1 MKTIAI
7 TAIIA
12 AVSVFGSAC
21 RREKGVDDR
30 TQAEEMY
37 ARICELTR
45 AYTERLH
52 DAPDTTDWAVLCG
65 EYEEKLDKISLSYP
79 PDTDILLTE
88 GQNDTIYSLMQD
100 YSKARSRRIHGLRFP
115 EDEPDTAVVTD
126 SLTAEEEDMDFTE
139 G

>member
-1 MKTIAI
+1 MKTSAI

-21 RREKGVDDR
+21 GREKGVDDR

-45 AYTERLH
+45 AYTEKLH
-52 DAPDTTDWAVLCG
+52 TAPDTTDWAALCG

-100 YSKARSRRIHGLRFP
+100 YSKARSRRVYGLRFP
-115 EDEPDTAVVTD
+115 EDEPDTTAVSDSVAADEDELAFTD
-126 SLTAEEEDMDFTE
+126 